1 MNDVRIRLCS
11 KSNRYILHSIGHLS
25 FFLLQRSK
33 WWEEKRTTVWTFD
46 HTPLFSSSSSSCERR
61 AHILQ
66 HHHHWWCIELHSR
79 PLCLD
84 DDFILHIDIIC
95 LDHRTMSLLFY
106 LIVVFGTVDSN
117 LTSIETSS
125 RLTRTSERSTNI
137 CQTCRCSTIPS
148 LVNCSTIFNLDE
160 IHSSPIVWDIV
171 DFSFRQLE
179 FFDDQQILSLRMR
192 HFFLNS
198 NRIRIIADRT
208 FDSLVDV
215 LIVLDL
221 SNNSLVNLSSTL
233 FNEKF
238 LQLKTLNLSRNEIEQ
253 FPSDLRQCSSLN
265 RLDFS
270 SNRLKTLPRFALNG
284 LNNLTWLSLADN
296 RDLTCKSISI
306 FH

>member
-1 MNDVRIRLCS
+1 
-11 KSNRYILHSIGHLS
+11 
-25 FFLLQRSK
+25 
-33 WWEEKRTTVWTFD
+33 
-46 HTPLFSSSSSSCERR
+46 
-61 AHILQ
+61 
-66 HHHHWWCIELHSR
+66 
-79 PLCLD
+79 
-84 DDFILHIDIIC
+84 
-95 LDHRTMSLLFY
+95 MSLLFY

-125 RLTRTSERSTNI
+125 RLSWTSEASTNI

-148 LVNCSTIFNLDE
+148 LVNCSTIFDIGE
-160 IHSSPIVWDIV
+160 TDSSSSSIIWDIV

-179 FFDDQQILSLRMR
+179 FIDHQRISSLRMR

-233 FNEKF
+233 FNENF
-238 LQLKTLNLSRNEIEQ
+238 RQLKTLNLSQNEIEQ
-253 FPSDLRQCSSLN
+253 FPPELRQCSSLN

-270 SNRLKTLPRFALNG
+270 LNRLKTVPRFSLTG
-284 LNNLTWLSLADN
+284 LNNLTWLSFADN
-296 RDLTCKSISI
+296 RDLTCKLLM
-306 FH
+306 FF